1 MKRIIPILLLAAA
14 VFATSCS
21 SSYRSARHPS
31 VLFELNSA
39 DYTLSEPVSATVHV
53 TKVLGINFAEI
64 FDAHSGDFSASVVG
78 TDVAMIGF
86 LSSLDKSVAIHDLLE
101 KNPGYDFVLYPQFTI
116 TGKYYLIYSSADV
129 TVTARLGKLVKKN

>member
-53 TKVLGINFAEI
+53 TKILGINFAEI
-64 FDAHSGDFSASVVG
+64 FDAHAGYFSASVVG

-101 KNPGYDFVLYPQFTI
+101 KNPGYVFLQQPRQLHFGHYR
-116 TGKYYLIYSSADV
+116 SSCSHQKEAQP
-129 TVTARLGKLVKKN
+129 